1 FFYNRFGRERIFLL
15 SVVLAFSPIAFTVA
29 RLSDPTIFAMIGVLG
44 VLWAVWNAWDNRTQ
58 SSALILASWIG
69 FTALLTGAS
78 GFLMS
83 LVLLLAGILTIASLV
98 YTAPEDRDS
107 PGDDILLA
115 INDWLGQLPW
125 IQMALVSVGLSI
137 AIATGFFFRPAGLNI
152 IAEAIATA
160 LQGFVVPASSNLP
173 PSVAILAIGTYEL
186 PLLILGVIAMIVV
199 AYTNTDTPIDRFVLI
214 TAMISFVVLILY
226 RGAEPSY
233 ALWLILPLAYFVS
246 RLMSGLFDNQLPVF
260 LSLQSYYSDDPN
272 DYGWVKGLAGIIM
285 FTGLIM
291 MSLYLASLGRA
302 MLTFPADATLFDETS
317 VLLYV
322 RAGWFVIMGALL
334 VVLYFLLSNIY
345 GHTSILQGY
354 GLGGFAFMIVMGIGT
369 GWNTSVV
376 HVSNPAELWHTSAVT
391 QDAYQLRETLFDV
404 ARRDSRGFPQIE
416 LTILR
421 APEQGITDDGLVAWL
436 VRDFENAEFVDTM
449 GDVRQDEVALLP
461 LTEDD
466 LDLGGSYVGQSFTL
480 REYWVSGTMRPLE

>member
-1 FFYNRFGRERIFLL
+1 
-15 SVVLAFSPIAFTVA
+15 
-29 RLSDPTIFAMIGVLG
+29 
-44 VLWAVWNAWDNRTQ
+44 
-58 SSALILASWIG
+58 
-69 FTALLTGAS
+69 TALLTGAS

-83 LVLLLAGILTIASLV
+83 LVLLLAGVLTVVSLV

-115 INDWLGQLPW
+115 INVWLGQLPW

-173 PSVAILAIGTYEL
+173 PSVAVLAIGTYEL
-186 PLLILGVIAMIVV
+186 PLLILGVIAMIAV

-302 MLTFPADATLFDETS
+302 MLTFPADAALFDETS

-334 VVLYFLLSNIY
+334 VVLYFLLSSIY

-449 GDVRQDEVALLP
+449 GDVHQDEVALLP

-466 LDLGGSYVGQSFTL
+466 PDLGGSYVGQSFTL
-480 REYWVSGTMRPLE
+480 REYWVSGTMRPLEWVSWYAQRRTNPRTVPSDVSVLWLRIDIYDGAPAFQNP